1 MQITCET
8 LVLRSQEACGF
19 TPLYCD
25 WLLISLSVLHIR
37 IPSTLWMNMI
47 ELMPRFK
54 DQEINILQFFSLYGE
69 RIENQ
74 NLLGLPAL
82 IQEINSHTNNK
93 PLPQFE
99 FFNLGRQAMR
109 QVLALLRRSIS
120 AKGKLGKSDA
130 YYVLNSQKNSK
141 IQPH

>member
-1 MQITCET
+1 
-8 LVLRSQEACGF
+8 
-19 TPLYCD
+19 
-25 WLLISLSVLHIR
+25 
-37 IPSTLWMNMI
+37 MNMI

>member
-1 MQITCET
+1 
-8 LVLRSQEACGF
+8 
-19 TPLYCD
+19 
-25 WLLISLSVLHIR
+25 
-37 IPSTLWMNMI
+37 MNMI
-47 ELMPRFK
+47 ELTPRFK
-54 DQEINILQFFSLYGE
+54 DKEINILQFFSLYSK

-109 QVLALLRRSIS
+109 FLGDRFLPKASLARMMPTT
-120 AKGKLGKSDA
+120 
-130 YYVLNSQKNSK
+130 Y
-141 IQPH
+141 